1 MGTWSMKINLLSLP
15 ELTVVN
21 SHDLGGEIMPRS
33 VLLATLDDKPYLLCG
48 LGDGT
53 LLSYCI
59 EEGLNLADCK
69 KLALGTKPITLREF
83 R

>member
-1 MGTWSMKINLLSLP
+1 
-15 ELTVVN
+15 
-21 SHDLGGEIMPRS
+21 MPRS